1 MPTTIKAAIKK
12 WEEATG
18 KKAAEAKEIKLIGVY
33 PPIGKENAQ
42 KYCDRKRDK
51 FVAIFSPLLNCA
63 FSFPMHREDG
73 RYVEFSLCEKH
84 NLIDFIL

>member
-33 PPIGKENAQ
+33 PPIGKENAHFGYRIRQ
-42 KYCDRKRDK
+42 ICPKL
-51 FVAIFSPLLNCA
+51 FFFSLNCA
-63 FSFPMHREDG
+63 LFFPMHREDG
-73 RYVEFSLCEKH
+73 GYVPFGFLSS
-84 NLIDFIL
+84 ITSI